1 MEGADDAHAAEILAC
16 AAQQAVQPG
25 LRAAG
30 ERVVFLL
37 RTLKRLLKRFA
48 GLFGLAQAGLG
59 LRELVCCLGGRGVGL
74 VELGLQLC
82 GLGAGG
88 VQILLQQRDVLS
100 RARVGRLHL
109 ALHVNDLDEQGDRHE
124 QEGRGEHDGHVFEH
138 GALFLCGQRLLRCF
152 FCRFLRLLQFRHSG
166 VSSVFPRARRASYRR
181 CRSSCP

>member
-1 MEGADDAHAAEILAC
+1 MAAEGGIIALL
-16 AAQQAVQPG
+16 QRGLRRDEQLIG

-37 RTLKRLLKRFA
+37 RALERFLERLA

-59 LRELVCCLGGRGVGL
+59 VRELVRCLGGRGVGL

-100 RARVGRLHL
+100 RAVL
-109 ALHVNDLDEQGDRHE
+109 AASILASCHDLDEAGDRHE
-124 QEGRGEHDGHVFEH
+124 QEGRRKHDGHVFEH
-138 GALFLCGQRLLRCF
+138 GALFLCGQRLLRCC